1 MPAAGHTPNLSAR
14 TVVAATDT
22 ATVNNNPP
30 AVDAPTAGLPA
41 GVWIDFTHLKT
52 QLPMAR
58 VLDHLGLTAR
68 LKGSGPQRRCA
79 CPIHRGDGRGRTF
92 SVNLETNVYQCFD
105 AKCASQGDAIDLW
118 ASVNRMSLRDAA
130 LDPMRTFALEPAPT
144 TGTSGAE
151 KRNG

>member
-1 MPAAGHTPNLSAR
+1 YRAFSTGSVSTTPASLISRPGSPL
-14 TVVAATDT
+14 
-22 ATVNNNPP
+22 
-30 AVDAPTAGLPA
+30 
-41 GVWIDFTHLKT
+41 GVGNCFPKSSVFA
-52 QLPMAR
+52 PMAR

-79 CPIHRGDGRGRTF
+79 CPIHRGDGRSRTF
-92 SVNLETNVYQCFD
+92 SVNLEANVYQCFD

-130 LDPMRTFALEPAPT
+130 IDLMRTFALEPAPT

-151 KRNG
+151 